1 VADGLVFGGI
11 GQFLAAGWSDGVV
24 RLVGLESS
32 KAVHHI
38 RVVGGRDGGGGG
50 GGGAAAAGGK
60 IGFIAWG
67 RNATGESQRR
77 DGRLGKGGEQERR
90 ILLDGERTGDV
101 AVDLPR
107 ELVFLEA
114 ETSLP
119 KLSPL
124 PAGGSG

>member
-1 VADGLVFGGI
+1 M
-11 GQFLAAGWSDGVV
+11 V

-38 RVVGGRDGGGGG
+38 RVWGGRDGGGD
-50 GGGAAAAGGK
+50 AAAAGGK
-60 IGFIAWG
+60 IGFIAWV
-67 RNATGESQRR
+67 RNTTGESRR
-77 DGRLGKGGEQERR
+77 RNGRSGKGGGQERR
-90 ILLDGERTGDV
+90 ILLDGERTWDV

>member
-1 VADGLVFGGI
+1 
-11 GQFLAAGWSDGVV
+11 
-24 RLVGLESS
+24 LESS

-38 RVVGGRDGGGGG
+38 RVLGGRDGVGDT
-50 GGGAAAAGGK
+50 AAAAATGK
-60 IGFIAWG
+60 IGFIAWV
-67 RNATGESQRR
+67 RNTTGESRR
-77 DGRLGKGGEQERR
+77 RKEGLGKGGEQERR